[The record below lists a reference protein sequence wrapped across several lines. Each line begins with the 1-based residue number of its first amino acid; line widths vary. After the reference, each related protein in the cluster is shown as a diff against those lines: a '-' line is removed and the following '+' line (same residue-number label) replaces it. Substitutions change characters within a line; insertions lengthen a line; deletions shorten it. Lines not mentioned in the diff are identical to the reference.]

1 MNVKTKT
8 HQLPWTVVL
17 SLGLFAL
24 VRPVIKVLGDVFGYD
39 VPSFVTMVITVAIA
53 VVWIAIVVK
62 LKVEKPI
69 IVLALSGVV
78 YAVSSV
84 IMAVVIRLLFPNMG
98 DDEVNIPTLLTAGL
112 IASIF
117 FNLMYGAFLGFVAML
132 IQRVSR

>member
-8 HQLPWTVVL
+8 HQLPWTLLL

-132 IQRVSR
+132 IQRASR

>member
-132 IQRVSR
+132 IQRAGR